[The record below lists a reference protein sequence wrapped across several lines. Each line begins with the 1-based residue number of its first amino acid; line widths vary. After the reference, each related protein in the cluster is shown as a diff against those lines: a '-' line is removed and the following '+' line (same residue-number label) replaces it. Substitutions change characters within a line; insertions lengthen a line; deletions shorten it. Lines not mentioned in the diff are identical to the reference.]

1 MTILFKRFQTS
12 VLGSPVSAWQYG
24 TPDGTPLIL
33 VHGFRGD
40 HHGLDLLAAGLATKA
55 PELRIIVPDL
65 PGFGETPPV
74 PERDH
79 DLELYGEWLGEFA
92 DHIAGANSFA
102 ILGHS
107 FGSLIVSRALAGGM
121 KPTATILINPI
132 SSLALSG
139 PNRVMTQLA
148 IAYYQLADVL
158 PDRFAHKLLT
168 HPGIVRVM
176 SETMAK
182 TADPELRSWIHGQHS
197 SHFSKFSDP
206 RTLLQAFRA
215 SVSHTVAEVA
225 ESFSMPTL
233 LVAGD
238 RDDITPLQHQLS
250 LHRRIA
256 GSRLNILPGV
266 GHLVHYEAV
275 DDSVAYTLQFLQDV
289 TLKHDAGDALPAT
302 QAGERD
308 A

>member
-1 MTILFKRFQTS
+1 
-12 VLGSPVSAWQYG
+12 
-24 TPDGTPLIL
+24 
-33 VHGFRGD
+33 
-40 HHGLDLLAAGLATKA
+40 
-55 PELRIIVPDL
+55 
-65 PGFGETPPV
+65 
-74 PERDH
+74 
-79 DLELYGEWLGEFA
+79 
-92 DHIAGANSFA
+92 
-102 ILGHS
+102 
-107 FGSLIVSRALAGGM
+107 M

-182 TADPELRSWIHGQHS
+182 TADPEL
-197 SHFSKFSDP
+197 HFSKFSDP